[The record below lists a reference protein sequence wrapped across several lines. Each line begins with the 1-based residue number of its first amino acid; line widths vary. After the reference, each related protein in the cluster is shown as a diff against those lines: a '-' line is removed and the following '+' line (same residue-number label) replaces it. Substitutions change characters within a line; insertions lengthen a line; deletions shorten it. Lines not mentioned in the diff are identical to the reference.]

1 MLNLTNEHIISA
13 KANCFRAGIFD
24 VLDLTA
30 KQVAAMG
37 VLTDGQADEL
47 LFGGAAGGGK
57 SYLGC
62 EWLLWNCIAYPGTR
76 WFIGRHHLSQIRES
90 TAVTFRKV
98 CKKHNIPADWWK
110 YNENGVKIMFRNGST
125 ISGLE
130 MMRKPGDPDFDGFG
144 STEYTGGWIEEGGGV
159 AYKAYEVAG
168 TRIGRHL
175 NDEYGIRGKLLITG
189 NPSRNWMYS
198 TFFKPFR
205 DGSLSEGR
213 AFIQAF
219 VTDNEKRE
227 GGYLERL
234 QKLTGAA
241 RARLLLG
248 DWEYD
253 ADPLSLI
260 EWGAIEDLFT
270 NDYLRPDEKR
280 KRLVVDIALHGSD
293 KFRAGVFYGAVMV
306 EHTEMPKSGGEQVL
320 KHIRALQAKHN
331 IRASAILYDADGVG
345 GFIGKKGGFIPG
357 ANAFHGGGTPIKMKD
372 GSEKSYFNLKAQCGY
387 LLADKINEGKL
398 WAKGVTEQTDREM
411 LREEL
416 AQVKR
421 DKGDGDGK
429 LRLKP
434 KDQIRADLGRSPDFS
449 DILLMAMWFDLM
461 EATQRTFN
469 RPLQM

>member
-1 MLNLTNEHIISA
+1 
-13 KANCFRAGIFD
+13 
-24 VLDLTA
+24 
-30 KQVAAMG
+30 
-37 VLTDGQADEL
+37 
-47 LFGGAAGGGK
+47 
-57 SYLGC
+57 
-62 EWLLWNCIAYPGTR
+62 
-76 WFIGRHHLSQIRES
+76 
-90 TAVTFRKV
+90 
-98 CKKHNIPADWWK
+98 
-110 YNENGVKIMFRNGST
+110 
-125 ISGLE
+125 
-130 MMRKPGDPDFDGFG
+130 
-144 STEYTGGWIEEGGGV
+144 
-159 AYKAYEVAG
+159 
-168 TRIGRHL
+168 
-175 NDEYGIRGKLLITG
+175 
-189 NPSRNWMYS
+189 MYS
-198 TFFKPFR
+198 TFFKPYR
-205 DGSLSEGR
+205 DGNLSNGR

-260 EWGAIEDLFT
+260 EFAAIDDLFT

-293 KFRAGVFYGAVMV
+293 KFRAGVFYGPVLV

-320 KHIRALQAKHN
+320 KHIQALQAKHG
-331 IRASAILYDADGVG
+331 IRASGILYDADGVG
-345 GFIGKKGGFIPG
+345 GFIGRRGGFIPG
-357 ANAFHGGGTPIKMKD
+357 ANAFHGGGTPLKMKD
-372 GSEKSYFNLKAQCGY
+372 GAEKSYANLKAQCGY
-387 LLADKINEGKL
+387 LLADKINDGKL
-398 WAKGVTEQTDREM
+398 WAKGVTAQTDREI

-416 AQVKR
+416 SQIKR

-449 DILLMAMWFDLM
+449 DILLMAMWFDLV
-461 EATQRTFN
+461 EATQRTFT